1 MYLRINVIFYK
12 GRMRSVRKVIVSEML
27 SIEGFMEEERGQLDW
42 FVQDVVK

>member
-1 MYLRINVIFYK
+1 
-12 GRMRSVRKVIVSEML
+12 IVSEML